1 MDDYRR
7 RLNSSQTS
15 APSTPSNIM
24 TANSSASASANMS
37 HDSSASFRRVASA
50 VFFFCGSSLGAI
62 FVNKA
67 CLTHFNFNYPS
78 TLMVLQ
84 GLLTIVLLNV
94 VSRLRPSLVS
104 IVPVKSADYR
114 RMIPSSL
121 FFVSNVTI
129 GLSALSRVNI
139 PMFSAFR
146 RLTVLFVMG
155 AEYFM
160 LHRTHSKSV
169 VLSVVVLTAGAFVS
183 ALGDVTFS
191 LTGYTLVFI
200 NNALTAAYL
209 ASIKRVMRDLSLDP
223 ISLLYYTSVISF
235 PVILVI
241 AVLTNDIQSAYIRF
255 MTDEKLKEST
265 FFLPALACVAVS
277 AFCVNLSTSICT
289 HVTSPLTT
297 SVAGQVKNVLQSV
310 LGFFS
315 WGYVPT
321 PLNVIGLLVALGGQ
335 VSFAVF
341 KYRDSHSHKPSN
353 STDSIPQVSEPLNSV
368 QSEESSTNRQS
379 PNPSP
384 SPPQWFRS
392 ALLRSSFN
400 YSHRYFDWY
409 SRQWQFVAFPRATD
423 TICRCYFIQICF

>member
-1 MDDYRR
+1 MAACGSQNLSCSPFCSAFKLFMDDYRR
-7 RLNSSQTS
+7 RLNSSQTTAS
-15 APSTPSNIM
+15 PQTPTSTM
-24 TANSSASASANMS
+24 TAASSASAAATVSN
-37 HDSSASFRRVASA
+37 DSSSSMRRVASA

-67 CLTHFNFNYPS
+67 CLTHFDFTYPS

-84 GLLTIVLLNV
+84 GLLTIVLLML
-94 VSRLRPSLVS
+94 VSKLRPSLVS
-104 IVPVKSADYR
+104 IVPIKSADYR

-121 FFVSNVTI
+121 FFISNVTI

-160 LHRTHSKSV
+160 LHRTHSKPV
-169 VLSVVVLTAGAFVS
+169 VFSVVVLTAGAFVS

-191 LTGYTLVFI
+191 LTGYTLVFL

-209 ASIKRVMRDLSLDP
+209 ASIKRVMRDLNLDP

-241 AVLTNDIQSAYIRF
+241 ALLTNDIQSAYLRYV
-255 MTDEKLKEST
+255 TDQQLKDSV

-335 VSFAVF
+335 VSFAMF
-341 KYRDSHSHKPSN
+341 KYRDSHSHKPST
-353 STDSIPQVSEPLNSV
+353 SCDSIPQVAEPLTSV
-368 QSEESSTNRQS
+368 QADDNSNNRQS
-379 PNPSP
+379 ST
-384 SPPQWFRS
+384 SAAPPQ
-392 ALLRSSFN
+392 
-400 YSHRYFDWY
+400 
-409 SRQWQFVAFPRATD
+409 
-423 TICRCYFIQICF
+423 

>member
-7 RLNSSQTS
+7 RLNLSQTPVPPTTPPNNMTAS
-15 APSTPSNIM
+15 PSPSTSATMPHDPSGSI
-24 TANSSASASANMS
+24 
-37 HDSSASFRRVASA
+37 RRVASA
-50 VFFFCGSSLGAI
+50 VFFFCASSLGAI

-67 CLTHFNFNYPS
+67 CLTHFNFTYPS

-84 GLLTIVLLNV
+84 GFLTIVLLII
-94 VSRLRPSLVS
+94 VSKVRPSLVS

-114 RMIPSSL
+114 RMVPSSL

-183 ALGDVTFS
+183 ALGDVTFTW
-191 LTGYTLVFI
+191 TGYTLVFI

-209 ASIKRVMRDLSLDP
+209 ASIKRVMRDLNLDP

-241 AVLTNDIQSAYIRF
+241 AILTNDIQSAYYRYV
-255 MTDEKLKEST
+255 TDQELKDSP

-335 VSFAVF
+335 VSFAMF
-341 KYRDSHSHKPSN
+341 KYRESNTPKPST
-353 STDSIPQVSEPLNSV
+353 SCDSIPHITEPLSSV
-368 QSEESSTNRQS
+368 QTEDKPNIRQS
-379 PNPSP
+379 S
-384 SPPQWFRS
+384 SSSADPPQ
-392 ALLRSSFN
+392 
-400 YSHRYFDWY
+400 
-409 SRQWQFVAFPRATD
+409 
-423 TICRCYFIQICF
+423 